1 MTSSFPASS
10 LDSPPDAESIA
21 ELRNKASA
29 QGEAVEVT
37 FPTADGDTKRFV
49 VSPRGTC
56 VVLQNTREDSF
67 NPSVA
72 PEEVAASVRAESP
85 GA

>member
-1 MTSSFPASS
+1 MTPSSPASS
-10 LDSPPDAESIA
+10 LDSPPDAEAIA
-21 ELRNKASA
+21 ELRTRASA

-49 VSPRGTC
+49 VSARGTC

-72 PEEVAASVRAESP
+72 PEEVAASLREDSAD
-85 GA
+85 A